1 MRGFAREGRDSG
13 DYSAESEVRK
23 NRRERERESCLGWT
37 EDLEYAW
44 EEAEMH
50 KYGGLFEK
58 ERKSEIAR
66 EIGEKMSSGRS

>member
-1 MRGFAREGRDSG
+1 M
-13 DYSAESEVRK
+13 
-23 NRRERERESCLGWT
+23 
-37 EDLEYAW
+37 EYAW

-66 EIGEKMSSGRS
+66 EIGREDELRKELDRSLGGGRDNCGGSGRRGRRNRNEEI